1 RYQRKTIVNLD
12 RSALAD
18 LNIFVTIVRRKSMK
32 MAAIELGVT
41 TSAISHRMKNRVCPE
56 AWLPMPTK

>member
-1 RYQRKTIVNLD
+1 MNLD

-32 MAAIELGVT
+32 LAAIELGVT